1 MKGKGDKERNATFGS
16 VMGGLIRKKL
26 EATAAYL
33 GYPATPQQK
42 DRWMELDTE
51 ALLRESQLAREAL
64 QLKQTLELGEHVRRE
79 IEKEQMKKDTPEGM
93 LS

>member
-16 VMGGLIRKKL
+16 VMGGLIRKQL

-42 DRWMELDTE
+42 DRWMEL
-51 ALLRESQLAREAL
+51 
-64 QLKQTLELGEHVRRE
+64 GEHVRRE
-79 IEKEQMKKDTPEGM
+79 IEKEQMKKDAPEGM

>member
-1 MKGKGDKERNATFGS
+1 MKDKEGKGTFGS
-16 VMGGLIRKKL
+16 AMAGFLCAQL
-26 EATAAYL
+26 EATAIYL
-33 GYPATPQQK
+33 GHPATQQQK
-42 DRWMELDTE
+42 SDWMELE
-51 ALLRESQLAREAL
+51 VAV